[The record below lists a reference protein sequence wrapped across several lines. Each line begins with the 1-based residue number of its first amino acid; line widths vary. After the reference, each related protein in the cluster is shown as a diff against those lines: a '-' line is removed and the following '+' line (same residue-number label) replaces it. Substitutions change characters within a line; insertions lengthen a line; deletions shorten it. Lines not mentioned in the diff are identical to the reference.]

1 MNKKQLSE
9 TDICEKFIS
18 PALARAGWT
27 IHDQVY
33 REFPL
38 RAGRVM
44 VRGSKSASTNSAA
57 FALICAIASRLVKR
71 RSRF

>member
-1 MNKKQLSE
+1 V
-9 TDICEKFIS
+9 
-18 PALARAGWT
+18 RGWT
-27 IHDQVY
+27 NHDQVY